1 MIGLLLKRQK
11 LRATRRL
18 LAGVPRSHQTNQPNR
33 NNWINYPKVNELGQ
47 YHATKMMSP
56 LLIQTWPPRPP

>member
-11 LRATRRL
+11 LRATRH
-18 LAGVPRSHQTNQPNR
+18 ACKQSPRSHQIGKPNR
-33 NNWINYPKVNELGQ
+33 NNWINYPKGSELGQ
-47 YHATKMMSP
+47 DHATKMMSP